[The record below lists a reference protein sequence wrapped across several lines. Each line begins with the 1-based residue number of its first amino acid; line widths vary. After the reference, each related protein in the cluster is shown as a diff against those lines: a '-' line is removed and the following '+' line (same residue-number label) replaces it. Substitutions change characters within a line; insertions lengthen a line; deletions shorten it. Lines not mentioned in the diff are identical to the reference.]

1 MWGQVRSAGLTP
13 RVAALTVAHAAEY
26 GFWIAAWAMVAQGG
40 LRSSLDHGWL
50 LGWALLLLTLIPL
63 RLAVTWLQ
71 GQITVRAGGLL
82 KERMLFDALRLD
94 LDAMRHHGAGQF
106 LGRIIEADAM
116 ESLAL
121 GGGLLGLVSVIEL
134 LAAAL
139 VGGFAGG
146 SIVIPALLVG
156 WFVLT
161 AALLQQGLT
170 RCSHWA
176 ETRLAMTDDI
186 VERMVGHR
194 TRLAQEP
201 PDNWHDHEDRRVA
214 TYHAASRRWDV
225 LTPWFAAVVPRGW
238 LILGM
243 AGIAPTFVAGNV
255 APETVAV
262 RAGAI
267 LLAFRAFKR
276 LGIGVPTYS
285 RPSLPGSR

>member
-1 MWGQVRSAGLTP
+1 MAT
-13 RVAALTVAHAAEY
+13 
-26 GFWIAAWAMVAQGG
+26 
-40 LRSSLDHGWL
+40 
-50 LGWALLLLTLIPL
+50 GWALLLLTLIPL

-121 GGGLLGLVSVIEL
+121 GGGLLGPCPSLNCSQRRW
-134 LAAAL
+134 LAASL
-139 VGGFAGG
+139 VD
-146 SIVIPALLVG
+146 SLSSPALLVG

-186 VERMVGHR
+186 VERMVGHG

-225 LTPWFAAVVPRGW
+225 STPWFAAVVPRGW

-243 AGIAPTFVAGNV
+243 AGIAPMFVAGNV

-262 RAGAI
+262 RVGAI
-267 LLAFRAFKR
+267 LLAFRAFKDWGLAR
-276 LGIGVPTYS
+276 LTYS